1 MQYHSQSL
9 SSNDYCHQLCVLYER
24 MFLELKAKVAV
35 NDVYITELEE
45 ENEKVEKQYHK
56 EKQLTKG

>member
-1 MQYHSQSL
+1 M
-9 SSNDYCHQLCVLYER
+9 SSICVYYKGEY
-24 MFLELKAKVAV
+24 FLELKAKVAV

-45 ENEKVEKQYHK
+45 ENEKVEKQYRK